1 VTPLPAEAAN
11 ISRPGDIPRRY
22 YNGKPAGPLLIP
34 LGEKHIDGD
43 FECEMCHRHVAPQRG
58 KPRKGS
64 CKCQY
69 FKRCTTWI
77 DVLQDEFA
85 LKKWDRRMVAY
96 GMSQRPD
103 LCLLASA
110 SDPNDYRENSVLQ
123 SIAGKAIDAAQ
134 GDAAANIGTGLHRLT
149 ERMDRGETLGI
160 VPDPYPADLAAYEQ
174 CTKDIEWVG
183 IESFRVHD
191 EYKVAGTTDRIGWY
205 NGRLAIFD
213 LKSSAKQNPISY
225 PHGPAMQLAMY
236 SKSVPYIYP
245 GDYRTTD
252 VAEIDPD
259 VAYIINMPAGSGH
272 CELRPIDIAK
282 GWRACQLAVQVWT
295 WRDEKNLILNPD
307 EVRTETDSRTETF
320 IEMAARA
327 TNRKECTM
335 LAQNAKDQGCL
346 TPQLRAALNKRWT
359 ELKNA

>member
-1 VTPLPAEAAN
+1 MSPLSAETPRPANPSE
-11 ISRPGDIPRRY
+11 IPRRF

-34 LGEKHIDGD
+34 PGTTHKPGK
-43 FECEMCHRHVAPQRG
+43 FECEMCHRHVEPRKG
-58 KPRKGS
+58 YPRKGS
-64 CKCQY
+64 CRCTY
-69 FKRCTTWI
+69 YRRCTTFI

-85 LKKWDRRMVAY
+85 LKRWGQRMVAY

-110 SDPNDYRENSVLQ
+110 SDPNDYSEKSALQ
-123 SIAGKAIDAAQ
+123 SIAGKAVDAAK
-134 GDAAANIGTGLHRLT
+134 GDAAANIGTGLHKLT

-160 VPDPYPADLAAYEQ
+160 VPDPYPADLAAYEA
-174 CTKDIEWVG
+174 CTKDIEWVA

-191 EYKVAGTTDRIGWY
+191 EYKVGGTTDRIGWI

-236 SKSVPYIYP
+236 ARSVPYIYP

-252 VAEIDPD
+252 VAEIDLD

-282 GWRACQLAVQVWT
+282 GWRACQLAVQVWS

-307 EVRTETDSRTETF
+307 AVTQNGSRTETF

-327 TNRKECTM
+327 TNRSECTM
-335 LAQNAKDQGCL
+335 LAKNAKDQGCL
-346 TPQLRAALNKRWT
+346 TDELRAALNKRWT
-359 ELKNA
+359 ELTNA